1 MTMNNM
7 QIRTIVGIIGNV
19 ISFVLFISPAPTIWG
34 IFAKKDVEE
43 FSPDP
48 YIACVMNCLLWIF
61 YGLPINHPNSTL
73 VITINAI
80 GLLLELIYLSSFLIH
95 GKTKHRKKIGIWLLV
110 ELLALGAIA
119 GVDLGKYHTHTSRS
133 NFVGIFCVV
142 FGIIMYG
149 SPLTIMWKVIKTKSV
164 EFMPFPLSLAA
175 FLNGCCW
182 TAYALLKFDLFIL
195 IANGTG
201 AVLGFAQL
209 VLYGCFCGSTPKKSK
224 SVPPTAEVQ
233 LENEFHRMSSLLF
246 LEFLGLRFCL
256 FEVDFGK
263 WFLNME
269 FDYC

>member
-19 ISFVLFISPAPTIWG
+19 ISFVLFISPGPTIWR
-34 IFAKKDVEE
+34 IFRKKDVEE

-61 YGLPINHPNSTL
+61 YGLPINHPNSIL
-73 VITINAI
+73 VITINGT
-80 GLLLELIYLSSFLIH
+80 GLLLELLYLSTFLLY
-95 GKTKHRKKIGIWLLV
+95 GKTAHRKKICIWLAV
-110 ELLALGAIA
+110 EVAALGLIA
-119 GVDLGKYHTHTSRS
+119 GIDLGTFHTHTSRS
-133 NFVGIFCVV
+133 NFVGIFCVI

-175 FLNGCCW
+175 FLNGICW
-182 TAYALLKFDLFIL
+182 TTYALLKFDLFIL

-201 AVLGFAQL
+201 GLLGAAQL
-209 VLYGCFCGSTPKKSK
+209 VLYGCYYGSTPKKSK

-233 LENEFHRMSSLLF
+233 LEN
-246 LEFLGLRFCL
+246 
-256 FEVDFGK
+256 V
-263 WFLNME
+263 
-269 FDYC
+269 